1 MVLMNL
7 FAGKE
12 WKCRSRAWT
21 CRHTERESGMSGE
34 SSISVF
40 ALACVKWIAGKKL
53 LYNTGSPA
61 WRFDDLKG

>member
-1 MVLMNL
+1 MQGRNGDAEVEHGLVDTL
-7 FAGKE
+7 
-12 WKCRSRAWT
+12 
-21 CRHTERESGMSGE
+21 RESGMSGE

-40 ALACVKWIAGKKL
+40 TLACVKWIAGKKL